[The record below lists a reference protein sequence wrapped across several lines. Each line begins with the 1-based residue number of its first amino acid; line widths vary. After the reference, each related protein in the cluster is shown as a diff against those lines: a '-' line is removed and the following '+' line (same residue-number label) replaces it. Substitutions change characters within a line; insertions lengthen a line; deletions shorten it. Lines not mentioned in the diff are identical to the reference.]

1 MEDVVQRAH
10 AEIGVVIQE
19 RAHRRMS
26 CPTERQTLTVATR
39 RRRRRSAVATV
50 ERRGHMKGVDATVIM
65 VHTLVSMSVLDT
77 KKA

>member
-1 MEDVVQRAH
+1 
-10 AEIGVVIQE
+10 
-19 RAHRRMS
+19 MS